1 VPTHTASLISV
12 GFAQPLD
19 CNSAQSVPTMDDV
32 LSWITEDNTALSVR
46 RIIGK
51 GGFADVYEVRLLSEC
66 N

>member
-1 VPTHTASLISV
+1 
-12 GFAQPLD
+12 
-19 CNSAQSVPTMDDV
+19 MDHV